1 MEKISVDSA
10 HIFDLIERADT
21 DKEAAYELGA
31 KFLHGIGVPH
41 DELRAFYYLR
51 QAMDLGSMKAVELFG
66 LIYNM
71 ENGI

>member
-31 KFLHGIGVPH
+31 KFLHGIQP
-41 DELRAFYYLR
+41 
-51 QAMDLGSMKAVELFG
+51 K
-66 LIYNM
+66 
-71 ENGI
+71 